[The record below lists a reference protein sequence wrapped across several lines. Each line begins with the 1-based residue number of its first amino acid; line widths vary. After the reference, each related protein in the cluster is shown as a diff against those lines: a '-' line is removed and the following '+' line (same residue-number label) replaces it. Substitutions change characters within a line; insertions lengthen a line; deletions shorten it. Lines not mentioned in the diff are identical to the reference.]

1 MNQQPSLPL
10 AARGSISLTTGTRS
24 PLLFM
29 MLLIALLT
37 IPFLYPPG
45 SPLRVAQVEE
55 TAAGPNVLPDAS
67 SIDPMANPIVRQAI
81 QQLREETGQEPDT
94 AAIVDRLN
102 RITTYFYRQGKY
114 FQAEQIVRAAL
125 EFAQYKLGLEHPK
138 TLASLNNLALLYEI
152 QGRYGEAE
160 PLHQRALAASE
171 RVLGIEHPDTLTSLN
186 NLAVLYYAQGHYGKA
201 EPLYQRALA
210 TRERLLGKDHPD
222 TLQSLN
228 NLAFLYQ
235 AQGRY
240 GKAEPL
246 YQRALAVSKRVLG
259 QEHPNTLKTLNNL
272 AGVYDAQGRYE
283 EVEPL
288 YKESLAA
295 NEHVLGKEHPD
306 TLTSL
311 NNLAMLYQ
319 AQGRYGDAE
328 PLLQRTLTTRERVLG
343 INHPDTLGNLN
354 NLAVLYNAQGRYGEA
369 EPIYQRAL
377 AARERVLGKEHP
389 DTLTSLNNL
398 AMLYQDQG
406 RYVKAEPILQRV
418 LAASEGA
425 LGIEHPNTLTMQ
437 LNLVVLHINSG
448 KIPLAL
454 AGLRRMDERLQGFV
468 GDQLG
473 STLSEKVRRQ
483 WLRSQSSFQNVVFTL
498 AVAELPQD
506 IKRKARQLAANVL
519 LRWKRLAGEG
529 EAVMARIARASDD
542 PKVREL
548 AGQLARERSQL
559 SRLVHRPQSQYD
571 KAAVDAARDR
581 VEKREVQLAEA
592 SGAYQSYRAS
602 RSVNW
607 QQVRDALPT
616 GSALISLRA
625 FNQAD
630 FKTGKHGKPR
640 WLAMV
645 IPAKSEQRDKGP
657 AIILQDLG
665 PMVAMAESFG
675 RLREAAAS
683 ESLDTQQKAAA
694 HHAARRLYARLFGQL
709 DAELASYDR
718 LYIAPDG
725 ILDLV
730 AFARL
735 VLPDGRY
742 WAQRQT
748 LHQVRNGRDLLR
760 TVDVSG
766 TRLSTLLAFGGV
778 NYDKFPTGD
787 TDNNKKGASAHGTD
801 SIPATPDSPMN
812 LSLTM
817 NQRLRKERGGFKTL
831 PFTGREVSDIIGDY
845 RDLSGHT
852 TKAWYGAKASEGRL
866 KDLLSPSSKPPRVLH
881 LATHGFF
888 LSDKTERTERPM
900 TLGGLA
906 FAGANRGLEK
916 GETGPDGEDGI
927 LYAMEARDLNLQ
939 GTELVVL
946 SACDTGKG
954 EVDYSEG
961 VYGLT
966 RAFRIAGARN
976 ILMTLW
982 PLNDQLAGEFMGDFY
997 RNWLGGSASTPPGD
1011 RSVAL
1016 TPAQALHKTRL
1027 DWIESGDESRR
1038 DPRHWAPYVLV
1049 E

>member
-10 AARGSISLTTGTRS
+10 AARGSISLTTGTPS

-29 MLLIALLT
+29 ILLIALLT
-37 IPFLYPPG
+37 APFLYPSS
-45 SPLRVAQVEE
+45 SPLRVAQAEE
-55 TAAGPNVLPDAS
+55 TAADPNDLPTAPS
-67 SIDPMANPIVRQAI
+67 TDPMTNPLIQQAI

-210 TRERLLGKDHPD
+210 
-222 TLQSLN
+222 
-228 NLAFLYQ
+228 
-235 AQGRY
+235 
-240 GKAEPL
+240 
-246 YQRALAVSKRVLG
+246 VSKRVLG

-354 NLAVLYNAQGRYGEA
+354 NLA
-369 EPIYQRAL
+369 
-377 AARERVLGKEHP
+377 
-389 DTLTSLNNL
+389 
-398 AMLYQDQG
+398 MLYQDQG

-498 AVAELPQD
+498 ALAEFVPETL
-506 IKRKARQLAANVL
+506 RAEARTLAANVL

-548 AGQLARERSQL
+548 AGQLAKERSQL

-571 KAAVDAARDR
+571 KAAVDAARNR
-581 VEKREVQLAEA
+581 VERLEVELAEA

-616 GSALISLRA
+616 GSALLSLRT
-625 FNQAD
+625 FFPYD
-630 FKTGKHGKPR
+630 LKTGKHGKPR

-675 RLREAAAS
+675 QLREAAAS
-683 ESLDTQQKAAA
+683 KSLDTQQKAAA

-725 ILDLV
+725 I
-730 AFARL
+730 
-735 VLPDGRY
+735 
-742 WAQRQT
+742 
-748 LHQVRNGRDLLR
+748 
-760 TVDVSG
+760 
-766 TRLSTLLAFGGV
+766 
-778 NYDKFPTGD
+778 
-787 TDNNKKGASAHGTD
+787 
-801 SIPATPDSPMN
+801 
-812 LSLTM
+812 
-817 NQRLRKERGGFKTL
+817 
-831 PFTGREVSDIIGDY
+831 
-845 RDLSGHT
+845 
-852 TKAWYGAKASEGRL
+852 
-866 KDLLSPSSKPPRVLH
+866 
-881 LATHGFF
+881 
-888 LSDKTERTERPM
+888 
-900 TLGGLA
+900 
-906 FAGANRGLEK
+906 
-916 GETGPDGEDGI
+916 
-927 LYAMEARDLNLQ
+927 
-939 GTELVVL
+939 
-946 SACDTGKG
+946 
-954 EVDYSEG
+954 
-961 VYGLT
+961 
-966 RAFRIAGARN
+966 IA
-976 ILMTLW
+976 
-982 PLNDQLAGEFMGDFY
+982 
-997 RNWLGGSASTPPGD
+997 
-1011 RSVAL
+1011 
-1016 TPAQALHKTRL
+1016 
-1027 DWIESGDESRR
+1027 
-1038 DPRHWAPYVLV
+1038 
-1049 E
+1049 